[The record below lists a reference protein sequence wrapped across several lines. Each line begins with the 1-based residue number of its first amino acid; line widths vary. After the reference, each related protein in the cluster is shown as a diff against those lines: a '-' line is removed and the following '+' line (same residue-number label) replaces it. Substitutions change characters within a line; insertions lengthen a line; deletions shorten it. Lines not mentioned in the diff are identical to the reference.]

1 MIDWDTLYEAAR
13 AAREKAYAPYSKFKV
28 GAALLLAD
36 GSIQQGCN
44 VENRTFGLTVCGE
57 RTAIAA
63 AVARGAREFAAISV
77 VTDTSPPA
85 VPCGLC
91 LEMMNE
97 FCRDLPILVGNLHGE
112 RKVYRL
118 RELHPTPFQWPEN
131 LEKPQP

>member
-1 MIDWDTLYEAAR
+1 MIDWDALYDAAR
-13 AAREKAYAPYSKFKV
+13 AARDKAYAPYSKFKV

-36 GSIQQGCN
+36 GRIQPGCN

-63 AVARGAREFAAISV
+63 AVAQGCREFLAIAV

-97 FCRDLPILVGNLHGE
+97 FCRDLPVLVGNLQGE
-112 RKVYRL
+112 RKLYRL
-118 RELHPTPFQWPEN
+118 RELHPTPFEWPEN
-131 LEKPQP
+131 LEKPQM